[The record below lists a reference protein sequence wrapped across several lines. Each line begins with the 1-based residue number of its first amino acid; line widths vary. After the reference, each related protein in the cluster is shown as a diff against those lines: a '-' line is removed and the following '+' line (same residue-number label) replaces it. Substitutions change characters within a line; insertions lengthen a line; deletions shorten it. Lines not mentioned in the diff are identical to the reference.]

1 MRLDVL
7 AHNMAH
13 MVEMTAEHAR
23 VAGVEAPQIMGV
35 VRADAYGHGLIPSAL
50 AALSGG
56 ATWLGVAQAREA
68 FSFTLRGELIRA
80 EHIFLCWMFSA
91 LGSPLMS

>member
-1 MRLDVL
+1 LRKYPAQALVRLDVL

-35 VRADAYGHGLIPSAL
+35 VKADAYGHGLIPSAL

-68 FSFTLRGELIRA
+68 LALRCAGIDKSRA
-80 EHIFLCWMFSA
+80 
-91 LGSPLMS
+91 